1 MTTVINLISGP
12 GSGKSTLAAE
22 LYANMKRRHLDVE
35 IVREVAKEWAYEGK
49 KIGPFEQIAIIGEQI
64 KKESSLFGKV
74 NYIVT
79 DSPTLLGA
87 FYFEHN
93 HGPLFM
99 NKMVKNYYDYSERNG
114 ITFLNYIIP
123 RYGIYDN
130 KGRFES
136 EEEAKEIDTDLWWY
150 LSTENYTFKNF
161 ADQNNNIMS
170 DDILNLI
177 IKDVLN
183 G

>member
-93 HGPLFM
+93 H
-99 NKMVKNYYDYSERNG
+99 
-114 ITFLNYIIP
+114 
-123 RYGIYDN
+123 
-130 KGRFES
+130 
-136 EEEAKEIDTDLWWY
+136 
-150 LSTENYTFKNF
+150 
-161 ADQNNNIMS
+161 
-170 DDILNLI
+170 
-177 IKDVLN
+177 
-183 G
+183 